1 MNKKFY
7 LFTLLLLF
15 SCESNE
21 TFESIIESNDIEKIK
36 IARKTIVASQQDLN
50 TKIELLDNRIEEL
63 NENPQLPIVQV
74 VSIKPSQFDHYIQ
87 VQGSVKSDQL
97 INILPEFSGIVKNI
111 YVKSGDKVKKG
122 DPLVKIDDG
131 GLKEQLSQLEI
142 KFELTKTTFERQKR
156 LWEQKIGSEIQ
167 FLETKSMFEA
177 QKQAINQL
185 KKQIQKTLIQ
195 APFKGT
201 IDNVIVKLGEVVYP
215 GRSNLMMLL
224 NMDNLYVESN
234 VPEKYIS
241 SIKAG
246 NKAILE
252 FPLIGKSVSTIIR
265 QSGNYIHPINRTF
278 KIEMDI
284 ESVDF
289 GVKPNLNSKVRIN
302 DYSNSSALM
311 VNQNFISI
319 DSKNKEYV
327 YKIFTNNNKNYVS
340 KTIVETGKN
349 DGVNI
354 EILSGI
360 SPGDMIVSEGIRK
373 LVDKARVKI
382 IN

>member
-1 MNKKFY
+1 MNNKFY
-7 LFTLLLLF
+7 LLTLLLLF

-36 IARKTIVASQQDLN
+36 LARKTIVASQQDLN

-74 VSIKPSQFDHYIQ
+74 VSVNPSQFDHYIQ

-97 INILPEFSGIVKNI
+97 INIYPEFSGIIKNI
-111 YVKSGDKVKKG
+111 YVKSGDQVKKG
-122 DPLVKIDDG
+122 DPLVKIDDE

-241 SIKAG
+241 SIKVG

-302 DYSNSSALM
+302 DYSNKKALM
-311 VNQNFISI
+311 INQNIISV
-319 DSKNKEYV
+319 DSNNEEFVYKLYSKN
-327 YKIFTNNNKNYVS
+327 NKDYVS
-340 KTIVETGKN
+340 KTTIETGKS
-349 DGVNI
+349 DGKNI
-354 EILSGI
+354 EVISGLNQ
-360 SPGDMIVSEGIRK
+360 GDFIVSEGIRK
-373 LVDKARVKI
+373 LVDNSRVKI
-382 IN
+382 IK